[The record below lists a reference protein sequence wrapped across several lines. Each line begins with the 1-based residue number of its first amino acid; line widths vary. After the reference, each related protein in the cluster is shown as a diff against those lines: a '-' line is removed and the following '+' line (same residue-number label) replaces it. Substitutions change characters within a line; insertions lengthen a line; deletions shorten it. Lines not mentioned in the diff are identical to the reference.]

1 MNTYL
6 RWCTWSVAGMLYE
19 HQQGMTSALP
29 TFLWLICSIL
39 CWFPWLIGNVY
50 AWFQGLGWTLKTGV
64 DETPFPVFNVRVE
77 DYAHNKRVLICMVFC
92 MCGDWP
98 WSCTGWKPS
107 LGPSLQ
113 HRWTHMNNIH
123 PRNQKGLVWFGSICQ
138 MKLCSSTCVHFAS
151 WSLVGCLTCSKQPAC
166 DTFWITKSQ
175 SGLCFV
181 SCIFWSI
188 MK

>member
-1 MNTYL
+1 MKDISSFHLFLSMNTYL

-19 HQQGMTSALP
+19 HQQEMTSALP

-39 CWFPWLIGNVY
+39 CWFPWLTGNVY

-98 WSCTGWKPS
+98 WSCTG
-107 LGPSLQ
+107 
-113 HRWTHMNNIH
+113 
-123 PRNQKGLVWFGSICQ
+123 
-138 MKLCSSTCVHFAS
+138 
-151 WSLVGCLTCSKQPAC
+151 
-166 DTFWITKSQ
+166 
-175 SGLCFV
+175 
-181 SCIFWSI
+181 
-188 MK
+188 